1 MRLDPVVQRRLDELV
16 TKADGIKAARRSSD
30 FRGKTIY
37 RVTSAD
43 VAGWT
48 ASAESLL
55 LAVLGEGSP
64 HLQALRTARDA
75 FHGYESEFDRLRAI
89 LAAAR
94 EDYVGGYL
102 FTFRALVKAE
112 VLDDALVQAESL
124 LHSNFKDPAC
134 ILVGVALE
142 VTIKELARQAEL
154 PEGKLERMNS
164 DLCKS
169 GKYNL
174 AKQKQITA
182 WADLRNKAAHGD
194 WSEYSLE
201 DVQEM
206 FSGVQRF
213 IADYLQ

>member
-1 MRLDPVVQRRLDELV
+1 MRLDPVVQRRLDELIA
-16 TKADGIKAARRSSD
+16 KADGIKAARQGSAFQSRTI
-30 FRGKTIY
+30 FR
-37 RVTSAD
+37 VSHAD

-55 LAVLGEGSP
+55 LSVLGEGSP
-64 HLQALRTARDA
+64 HLQALRVARDA
-75 FHGYESEFDRLRAI
+75 FSGYESDFDRLRAI

-102 FTFRALVKAE
+102 FTMRALVKAE
-112 VLDDALVQAESL
+112 VLDDALVQAEAL

-134 ILVGVALE
+134 ILIGVALE
-142 VTIKELARQAEL
+142 VTIKELIRQAAL
-154 PEGKLERMNS
+154 PEGKLEKMNA
-164 DLCKS
+164 DLCKAA
-169 GKYNL
+169 KYNL

-194 WSEYSLE
+194 WSDYSL
-201 DVQEM
+201 DDIKEM

-213 IADYLQ
+213 IADYL

>member
-1 MRLDPVVQRRLDELV
+1 MRLDPIVQRRLDELLV
-16 TKADGIKAARRSSD
+16 KADRIKSGRQGSD
-30 FRGKTIY
+30 FRGRTLY

-55 LAVLGEGSP
+55 LAVLGSDSP
-64 HLQALRTARDA
+64 HLEALRTARDA

-102 FTFRALVKAE
+102 FTMRALVKAE
-112 VLDDALVQAESL
+112 VLDDALVQAEAL
-124 LHSNFKDPAC
+124 IRSNFKDPAC
-134 ILVGVALE
+134 ILIGVALE
-142 VTIKELARQAEL
+142 VTIKELARQAQL
-154 PEGKLERMNS
+154 PEAKLERMNS
-164 DLCKS
+164 DLCKAE
-169 GKYNL
+169 KYNM

-182 WADLRNKAAHGD
+182 WSELRNKAAHGD

-201 DVQEM
+201 DVKEM
-206 FSGVQRF
+206 FAGVQRF
-213 IADYLQ
+213 IADYLR